1 MTVVV
6 AVLAHGDEVNEAVPC
21 PRLARL
27 RHGDRLSA
35 GPLIEV
41 HPKWRFAGKID
52 ANDPERS

>member
-1 MTVVV
+1 MTV